1 MPLTGAVMPQDRS
14 PLDHL
19 PDDGA
24 ADALSARRQRQIL
37 LALLSVLLVV
47 GAVVVLVLLASQREP
62 VPGGTVTDDP
72 GTSSPTAEPSATST
86 PDADLDAA
94 LADLDSSR
102 STLETA
108 VLSADELLRATDGK
122 VADPA
127 SRTGLVDALAVAQS
141 ALDADVDRTR
151 LSDVQTATT
160 RLRATTASLQHAAGI
175 VADSHEEWLLQQ
187 QPPPTSTPVG
197 PAPGPTVD
205 PLPLPVPTGPGG
217 EPGPLTPPDR
227 TPRPGPQ
234 PIPIPDDQ
242 R

>member
-24 ADALSARRQRQIL
+24 PDALSARRQRQIL
-37 LALLSVLLVV
+37 LALLSVLLVA

-62 VPGGTVTDDP
+62 VPGGTATDDP
-72 GTSSPTAEPSATST
+72 GTSSPTAEPSGTSS
-86 PDADLDAA
+86 PDADLDEA
-94 LADLDSSR
+94 LADLDSAR

-108 VLSADELLRATDGK
+108 VLSADELLGATDGK

-141 ALDADVDRTR
+141 ALDADVARTR

-187 QPPPTSTPVG
+187 QPPPTSTPVA

-205 PLPLPVPTGPGG
+205 PLPVPTGPGG
-217 EPGPLTPPDR
+217 ESGPLTPPDR
-227 TPRPGPQ
+227 TPRPGPL